1 MSNITIIIPVHEVNE
16 DLKKLYAV
24 AIGSIPIT
32 VENKSMYPVMLV
44 GPKDVLNGYKDE
56 KIEKVVE
63 IEYVENEK
71 SDFQTQINVAA
82 QKCKTPYFSILE
94 VDDSYN
100 PNWFKN
106 VEKHIET
113 MPEVSFFLPLTEV
126 FDVSTK
132 EAIPVGFANEIA
144 LTVSFS
150 DRIGYIG
157 KEDLENFS
165 DFSCTGGVYKTADF
179 IEIGGLKVSLKIVFW
194 YEFLMRAANNHKEI
208 YVIPKLG
215 YRHNLRRE
223 GSLMEIMSST
233 VKEEDVNKLF
243 ELAKQECFFNEDRNR
258 SID

>member
-1 MSNITIIIPVHEVNE
+1 MSNITIVIPVHEVND

-32 VENKSMYPVMLV
+32 AENKSMYPVMLV

-71 SDFQTQINVAA
+71 SDFQTQMNVAA

-179 IEIGGLKVSLKIVFW
+179 IEIGGLKASLKIVFW